1 MKPIQ
6 AYRLILFFVALLF
19 GCGEPGSPDFRP
31 GGGATPGD
39 SQHWLIPEADVL
51 EGGPGK
57 DGIPALNDPILVAA
71 GQNNFLEDQDWFLTI
86 QPLGQVLISA
96 KKL

>member
-6 AYRLILFFVALLF
+6 EYRMILFFVALLF
-19 GCGEPGSPDFRP
+19 GNGEPEGPDFRQE
-31 GGGATPGD
+31 GGATPED
-39 SQHWLIPEADVL
+39 SQHRLILEADVL
-51 EGGPGK
+51 EVGPEK

-71 GQNNFLEDQDWFLTI
+71 GQNNFLEDQDWVLAI
-86 QPLGQVLISA
+86 QPLGQVLTSE